1 MLRIRRRQKGGVRA
15 ACQRDSV
22 FLKRQHRRR
31 ITWIALA
38 ALLYGALAPALANA
52 MPAFAGKAWVEI
64 CSAAGVKRIAVDAS
78 QSPLGGTHTPQKH
91 CPYLQQLQH
100 LHSIVD
106 AALPNPPRP
115 IDFTQA
121 YVFQADAPPAA
132 LVFRDANPSHAP
144 PRRS

>member
-1 MLRIRRRQKGGVRA
+1 
-15 ACQRDSV
+15 
-22 FLKRQHRRR
+22 
-31 ITWIALA
+31 
-38 ALLYGALAPALANA
+38 A

-144 PRRS
+144 PSPFLTQA